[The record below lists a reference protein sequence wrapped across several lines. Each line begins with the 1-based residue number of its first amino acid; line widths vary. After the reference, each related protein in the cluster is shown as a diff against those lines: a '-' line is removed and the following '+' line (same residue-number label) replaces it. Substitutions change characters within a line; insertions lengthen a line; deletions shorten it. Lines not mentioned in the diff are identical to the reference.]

1 MIISDEDL
9 TQIAEE
15 ICLSI
20 FEDPEAQ
27 ADLDPAPAGEPRIM
41 TAIIDINGDWNGNVR
56 VQCTKATAT
65 SIAAAMFEQPAG
77 ELSGADVIDALG
89 EFTNMAAGAVKGLLD
104 GDKKLG
110 LPTVGE
116 GVDYVMVVPHSREIA
131 VVDYKLGAS
140 VLHISVHTIDRG

>member
-9 TQIAEE
+9 SQIAEE

-20 FEDPEAQ
+20 FEDPDAVGP
-27 ADLDPAPAGEPRIM
+27 DPAPAEPRVM
-41 TAIIDINGDWNGNVR
+41 TAIIDINGDWNGTVS
-56 VQCTKATAT
+56 VQCSKVTAT
-65 SIAAAMFEQPAG
+65 RIASAMFDLPADD
-77 ELSGADVIDALG
+77 LSGADVIDALG
-89 EFTNMAAGAVKGLLD
+89 EFTNMAAGAVKGMLD

-131 VVDYKLGAS
+131 AIDYRVGPAD
-140 VLHISVHTIDRG
+140 LHISVQTIERD

>member
-20 FEDPEAQ
+20 FEDPAAVAE
-27 ADLDPAPAGEPRIM
+27 PASTDEPRTM
-41 TAIIDINGDWNGNVR
+41 TAIIDINGDWNGSVL
-56 VQCTKATAT
+56 VQCSKVTAT
-65 SIAAAMFEQPAG
+65 SIAAAMFELPAG
-77 ELSGADVIDALG
+77 DLSGADVIDALG
-89 EFTNMAAGAVKGLLD
+89 EFTNMTAGAVKGMAD

-116 GVDYVMVVPHSREIA
+116 GVDYVMVVPKSREIA
-131 VVDYKLGAS
+131 AVDYKLGTA
-140 VLHISVHTIDRG
+140 VLHISVQTVERD